1 MAMFRKIKMT
11 IPIALT
17 MPTIGSLISGEP
29 NPFYP
34 LVLVA
39 NDNTPKNQIPDTSG
53 KSLDRYSLDGETYV
67 YHTIFDLNV
76 FTLQLVGLILQQGG
90 EVESYPTFA
99 KIDIE
104 SSPPGFEGTWQELA
118 AATNKEI
125 TQIGED
131 HYVPTTILGGQDY
144 LPMTQAAF
152 LFGFENLINEHTFV
166 EIRNAAQA
174 QQDQQDQEEPE

>member
-17 MPTIGSLISGEP
+17 MPTIGSLIGGEP

-53 KSLDRYSLDGETYV
+53 DTLDRYSLDGQTYV
-67 YHTIFDLNV
+67 YHTVFDLNV

-99 KIDIE
+99 KIDLQT
-104 SSPPGFEGTWQELA
+104 SPPGVDGTWQELSTS
-118 AATNKEI
+118 TNQEI
-125 TQIGED
+125 KTIGED
-131 HYVPTTILGGQDY
+131 SYVSTAILGDGDY
-144 LPMTQAAF
+144 LPMTQAAEI
-152 LFGFENLINEHTFV
+152 FGFDNLVSEATFL
-166 EIRNAAQA
+166 EILS
-174 QQDQQDQEEPE
+174 ELSE

>member
-17 MPTIGSLISGEP
+17 MPTIGSLIGGEP

-53 KSLDRYSLDGETYV
+53 NSLDRYSLDGETYV

-76 FTLQLVGLILQQGG
+76 FTMPLVGLILQQGG

-99 KIDIE
+99 KIDLE
-104 SSPPGFEGTWQELA
+104 SSPPGGGTWQELA

-125 TQIGED
+125 TQIGD
-131 HYVPTTILGGQDY
+131 DYYVPTTILGGQDY

-152 LFGFENLINEHTFV
+152 IFGFENLVNEQTFV
-166 EIRNAAQA
+166 ELRDAAQA
-174 QQDQQDQEEPE
+174 QQDQEEPE